1 MNDFGYLQRNDWVHL
16 GIGADIKR
24 IDFDDSSD
32 IKQVESGIDINYDA
46 DTNGNSNPIQI
57 DQRNEITFKNT
68 SAFKLDFGI
77 RSSGKNTTITR
88 KDEVYSFVKDK
99 NRISITADYE
109 AINSK
114 FWRYDGRVWLENGY
128 N

>member
-1 MNDFGYLQRNDWVHL
+1 MSEKENKSGLGFRTQFVYLPTKFTKTSGSILYFEDDFKLNDFGYLQRNDWVHL

-24 IDFDDSSD
+24 IDFDDSSN

-68 SAFKLDFGI
+68 SAFKLSLI
-77 RSSGKNTTITR
+77 HI
-88 KDEVYSFVKDK
+88 
-99 NRISITADYE
+99 
-109 AINSK
+109 
-114 FWRYDGRVWLENGY
+114 
-128 N
+128 